1 MGVASAIEVKCL
13 LKQILYT
20 VYFLVTLT
28 FNVVMLIDRAGAKEK
43 FSFLTHPFILSPATK
58 SVGLFFDNRVRMI
71 SERRASIF
79 QALFQGSG
87 THPYLKLSI
96 NRNNVVPDA
105 MLAVCINPDC

>member
-1 MGVASAIEVKCL
+1 MIVTNL
-13 LKQILYT
+13 LMNI
-20 VYFLVTLT
+20 TL
-28 FNVVMLIDRAGAKEK
+28 FIDRAHGGKEK

-71 SERRASIF
+71 NERQASIC
-79 QALFQGSG
+79 QGCQGSG